1 VSAPTEGPVTR
12 SRLLLGLAAGA
23 VAFAAADTYVVVLA
37 LVDMMQGIG
46 LSPEQLQRAAPIV
59 SGFLLGYVA
68 MLPLIGRIAD
78 LRGRVP
84 VLTAALVVFAFGSIL
99 TAAAYDMTTMVGG
112 RFLQGVG
119 GGGLVPATLAL
130 VADLYP
136 VHRRAIPLGIVS
148 AVQEIGSVLGP
159 LLGAVVLAVADWR
172 AIFLL
177 NLAVGLVLA
186 AAIAA
191 VAGREQLVE
200 QRGAPATSG
209 PPPVVEQRGAP
220 ATSGP
225 PPVVEQRGAPA
236 TSGRRDHLDWL
247 GIVLLL
253 LAMVAGALVFQ
264 PPTQLLTDLTW
275 GQLFIP
281 FVEDGGRW
289 LTPVGAVA
297 IAAVVLLL
305 VRTLTARRPLVDL
318 RAWGRSLR
326 EADLV
331 GATYLAVAL
340 GGVILA
346 FATADP
352 KIEVFSEQGWWYLLG
367 AAIGTVAFVVHL
379 RRAEAPLLPRGTLAA
394 RPAWGSVVVSFFV
407 GAALIAA
414 LIDVPLFARTTVY
427 PESQLMAALVLL
439 RFLAALPVGAV
450 VGGYLTRSLPAG
462 VVTAAG
468 MLMASGGFLAMSRWD
483 ITSLESWTSTV
494 PLVVGGFGFGL
505 ALAPVNAAILASTA
519 DAVHGVASA
528 MVVVARMVGMLV
540 GISALT
546 TIGLRRYYAEQAGVP
561 PVQEVCPAGTTRCSE
576 YSDLLKAAGIAQ
588 EQTVFL
594 GAAGCALV
602 AAVLALVLLRGAA
615 TRGTPTRTGLGIG

>member
-1 VSAPTEGPVTR
+1 MRVPAGA
-12 SRLLLGLAAGA
+12 RLMLGLAAGA

-46 LSPEQLQRAAPIV
+46 LSPEQLQRAAPII

-84 VLTAALVVFAFGSIL
+84 VLTASLVVFALGSII
-99 TAAAYDMTTMVGG
+99 TAAAYDMPTMVTG

-136 VHRRAIPLGIVS
+136 PERRAVPLGLVS

-191 VAGREQLVE
+191 AARRVTADHPDVLRTH
-200 QRGAPATSG
+200 RG
-209 PPPVVEQRGAP
+209 PPDVVG
-220 ATSGP
+220 
-225 PPVVEQRGAPA
+225 
-236 TSGRRDHLDWL
+236 
-247 GIVLLL
+247 LLL
-253 LAMVAGALVFQ
+253 LLVALVAGGLVFQ

-289 LTPVGAVA
+289 LTPVGSVA
-297 IAAVVLLL
+297 IAAVLLL
-305 VRTLTARRPLVDL
+305 VVRCLTARRPLVDL

-326 EADLV
+326 EADVV

-352 KIEVFSEQGWWYLLG
+352 KIEVFSDQGWWYLLG
-367 AAIGTVAFVVHL
+367 AVVGAVAFAVHL
-379 RRAEAPLLPRGTLAA
+379 RRAESPLLPRGALAA

-427 PESQLMAALVLL
+427 PDSQLMAALVLV

-450 VGGYLTRSLPAG
+450 VGGYLTRVLPAG
-462 VVTAAG
+462 VVTAIG
-468 MLMASGGFLAMSRWD
+468 MLMAAAGFLAMSRWD
-483 ITSLESWTSTV
+483 IDSLESWTATI
-494 PLVVGGFGFGL
+494 PLVVGGLGFGL
-505 ALAPVNAAILASTA
+505 ALAPVNAAVLAVTA
-519 DAVHGVASA
+519 DAVHGLASA

-546 TIGLRRYYAEQAGVP
+546 TIGLRRYYAEQAAVP
-561 PVQEVCPAGTTRCSE
+561 PVQDVCSAGTTRCAE

-594 GAAGCALV
+594 GAAGCAVV
-602 AAVLALVLLRGAA
+602 AAVLALCLLRGAP
-615 TRGTPTRTGLGIG
+615 TRGTSPLRVSAIG

>member
-1 VSAPTEGPVTR
+1 MSDPGAGPAPR

-46 LSPEQLQRAAPIV
+46 LSPERLQRAAPIV

-191 VAGREQLVE
+191 AAGRE
-200 QRGAPATSG
+200 G
-209 PPPVVEQRGAP
+209 
-220 ATSGP
+220 
-225 PPVVEQRGAPA
+225 VEQRGAPA

-247 GIVLLL
+247 GILLL
-253 LAMVAGALVFQ
+253 LVAMAAGGLVFQ

-289 LTPVGAVA
+289 LTPIGAVA

-305 VRTLTARRPLVDL
+305 LRTLTARRPLVDL

-407 GAALIAA
+407 GTALIAA

-450 VGGYLTRSLPAG
+450 VGGYLTRMLPAG
-462 VVTAAG
+462 LVAAVG

-483 ITSLESWTSTV
+483 ITSLESWTATV
-494 PLVVGGFGFGL
+494 PLVVGGLGFGL

-561 PVQEVCPAGTTRCSE
+561 PVQDVCPAGTTRCSE

>member
-1 VSAPTEGPVTR
+1 VSEPVSEQR
-12 SRLLLGLAAGA
+12 GVPVRVPAGARLMLGLAAGA

-46 LSPEQLQRAAPIV
+46 LSPEQLQRAAPII

-84 VLTAALVVFAFGSIL
+84 VLTASLVVFALGSII
-99 TAAAYDMTTMVGG
+99 TAAAYDMPTMVGG

-136 VHRRAIPLGIVS
+136 ADRRAVPLGLVS

-191 VAGREQLVE
+191 AARAVTADHPDVLRTHRGPPDVVGLLVLLVALVAG
-200 QRGAPATSG
+200 G
-209 PPPVVEQRGAP
+209 
-220 ATSGP
+220 
-225 PPVVEQRGAPA
+225 
-236 TSGRRDHLDWL
+236 
-247 GIVLLL
+247 
-253 LAMVAGALVFQ
+253 LVFQ
-264 PPTQLLTDLTW
+264 PPMQLLTDLTW

-289 LTPVGAVA
+289 LTPLGAVA
-297 IAAVVLLL
+297 VAAVVLLV
-305 VRTLTARRPLVDL
+305 VRCLTASRPLVDL

-326 EADLV
+326 EADVV

-352 KIEVFSEQGWWYLLG
+352 KIEVFSDQGWWYLLG
-367 AAIGTVAFVVHL
+367 AVVGAVAFAVHL
-379 RRAEAPLLPRGTLAA
+379 RRAESPLLPRGALAA
-394 RPAWGSVVVSFFV
+394 RPAWGSILVSFFI

-427 PESQLMAALVLL
+427 PDSQLMAALVLV

-450 VGGYLTRSLPAG
+450 IGGYLTRALPAG
-462 VVTAAG
+462 VVTAIG
-468 MLMASGGFLAMSRWD
+468 MLMAAGGFLAMSRWGID
-483 ITSLESWTSTV
+483 SLESWTATV
-494 PLVVGGFGFGL
+494 PLVVGGLGFGL
-505 ALAPVNAAILASTA
+505 ALAPVNAAVLAVTA
-519 DAVHGVASA
+519 DAVHGLASA

-546 TIGLRRYYAEQAGVP
+546 TIGLRRYYAEQAAVP
-561 PVQEVCPAGTTRCSE
+561 PVQDVCPAGTTRCAE

-594 GAAGCALV
+594 GAAGCAVV
-602 AAVLALVLLRGAA
+602 AAVLALWLLRGAP
-615 TRGTPTRTGLGIG
+615 TRGTSPLRVSAIG